1 VQAPTNAATPGSTR
15 PALSAALEHVLDYTN
30 PLEVIEVRLA
40 TEPVMARL
48 AAMRASQTEIKRL
61 TALAGKTRAANDA
74 ESYERADSLF
84 HRTIA
89 EAARNSLFLAFFDT
103 MRVSQRDV
111 GWRRLGENAH
121 CYKRQ
126 SVYAD
131 FHEAIAAAIAVRD
144 GQEAY
149 AQMQRHLGDVQQY
162 IHEQAFPRSGVA
174 Q

>member
-1 VQAPTNAATPGSTR
+1 MPPADGAATGAR
-15 PALSAALEHVLDYTN
+15 PSLGAALDSVLDYTN

-48 AAMRASQTEIKRL
+48 AALRASQSEIKRL
-61 TALAGKTRAANDA
+61 QTLAAKTRAAGDA
-74 ESYERADSLF
+74 ETYERADSLF

-89 EAARNSLFLAFFDT
+89 EAARNTLFLAFYDT
-103 MRVSQRDV
+103 MRASQRDV

-126 SVYAD
+126 SVYAT
-131 FHEAIAAAIAVRD
+131 FHEAIAAAIAARS

-162 IHEQAFPRSGVA
+162 IHEQAFPRSDA
-174 Q
+174 QQ